1 MTPPEIHV
9 VVPGSL
15 DQWSGGYIYD
25 ARMVDGLRC
34 LGWRVMVHSLDGN
47 FPDVDTCA
55 RTSFTKTLTELPNNS
70 CVIVDGL
77 AMGAL
82 PESVRAHSSRLR
94 ILALVHHPLADE
106 TGLEPRQRERFAA
119 LEREALAA
127 CTGVLVTSDFTAS
140 RMKVLGVPTARMRA
154 VLPGTEPARPAAGPE
169 PDDPPRLL
177 CVASVIPRKGQD
189 VLIRALALLPEA
201 KWRCVCAGSL
211 TRAPVYA
218 AAVQAQACG
227 AGLGKRVRFV
237 GECEPDVLEDLYH
250 SSSLFV
256 FPSHYEGYGIA
267 LTEALAR
274 GLPVISTTGGA
285 IPCTVPADA
294 GVLVSPGDHG
304 ALADALSN
312 FLSDPPGNS
321 RNDASSG
328 SELRTKFAAAAR
340 RYATTLPD
348 WKQAAVAFAAAALEL
363 AKD

>member
-1 MTPPEIHV
+1 MTPSEIHV

-25 ARMVDGLRC
+25 ARMVEGLRR
-34 LGWRVMVHSLDGN
+34 LGWGVVVHSLDGE

-55 RTSFTKTLTELPNNS
+55 RISFTKILKEIPNNS
-70 CVIVDGL
+70 FVIVDGL

-82 PESVRAHSSRLR
+82 PESVRAHSRRLR

-106 TGLEPRQRERFAA
+106 TGLKPRQRERFSA

-127 CTGVLVTSDFTAS
+127 CTGVMVTSEFTAS
-140 RMKVLGVPTARMRA
+140 RMKVLGVPTARMRV
-154 VLPGTEPARPAAGPE
+154 VLPGIEPARAAVGPE
-169 PDDPPRLL
+169 PDDPPKLL

-201 KWRCVCAGSL
+201 RWRCVCVGSL

-218 AAVQAQACG
+218 AGVQAQAFA
-227 AGLGKRVRFV
+227 AGLGERVHFV

-250 SSSLFV
+250 SSSVFV
-256 FPSHYEGYGIA
+256 LPSHYEGYGIA

-285 IPCTVPADA
+285 IPHTVPADA
-294 GVLVSPGDHG
+294 GVLVPPGDHG
-304 ALADALSN
+304 ALAGAISDLLLDA
-312 FLSDPPGNS
+312 PGNS
-321 RNDASSG
+321 RSDMSSS
-328 SELRTKFAAAAR
+328 SELRTKFAAAGR
-340 RYATTLPD
+340 RHAKTLPD
-348 WKQAAVAFAAAALEL
+348 WKEAAVAFAAATLEL